1 MPNSL
6 GCMTFSIVARHGDSY
21 GVAVASKFLS
31 VGAVVP
37 GARSGVGAV
46 ATQSF
51 ARVAYIGELLEAL
64 ASGVDAATALA
75 AATAADDLR
84 DERQVGVV
92 GAHDAATFTGSDCTP
107 WAGGTSG
114 TGEGTAYAIQGN
126 ILAGPEVVHDMEAAW
141 LGSVGQAFTTRLLLA
156 LLAGDAAGGDA
167 RGRQSAAMY
176 ALEPGAGYDACG
188 VLADLRVDDHP
199 SAPTE
204 LARIHELHTLY
215 FGRPEGVQPLAG
227 ALGEEVRRR
236 LDALGVT
243 GGTTADDLARWA
255 GGVNLE
261 TRLSPGGIDRR
272 VLVELRAA
280 TA

>member
-1 MPNSL
+1 
-6 GCMTFSIVARHGDSY
+6 MTFSIVARHGDCY
-21 GVAVASKFLS
+21 GVAVASRFLS

-51 ARVAYIGELLEAL
+51 ARVAYIADLLSAL
-64 ASGVDAATALA
+64 AAGADAVTALA

-84 DERQVGVV
+84 EERQVGVV
-92 GAHDAATFTGSDCTP
+92 GPEDAATFTGSACMP
-107 WAGGTSG
+107 WAGGTCG
-114 TGEGTAYAIQGN
+114 TGDDTAYAVQGN
-126 ILAGPEVVHDMEAAW
+126 VLAGPAVVHDMEAAW
-141 LGSVGQAFTTRLLLA
+141 LGSAGEQFTTRLLLA

-176 ALEPGAGYDACG
+176 AVQPGSGYDACG

-199 SAPTE
+199 DAPTE

-215 FGRPEGVQPLAG
+215 FGRPEGVQPLAEELG
-227 ALGEEVRRR
+227 AEVRRR
-236 LDALGVT
+236 LDGLGFT
-243 GGTTADDLARWA
+243 SGSTADDLARWA
-255 GGVNLE
+255 GAVNLE
-261 TRLSPGGIDRR
+261 MRLSPDGIDRR
-272 VLVELRAA
+272 VLVELRNA

>member
-1 MPNSL
+1 
-6 GCMTFSIVARHGDSY
+6 MTFSIVARHGDAY

-51 ARVAYIGELLEAL
+51 ARVAYIGDLLAAL
-64 ASGVDAATALA
+64 ATGADAATALA

-92 GAHDAATFTGSDCTP
+92 GAHDAATFTGSGCTP
-107 WAGGTSG
+107 WAGGTTGS
-114 TGEGTAYAIQGN
+114 GEGTAYAIQGN
-126 ILAGPEVVHDMEAAW
+126 ILAGPQVVRDMEQAW
-141 LGSVGQAFTTRLLLA
+141 LGSVGQEFTTRLLLT
-156 LLAGDAAGGDA
+156 LLAGDSAGGDA

-176 ALEPGAGYDACG
+176 AVQPGSGYDACG

-199 SAPTE
+199 DAPTE
-204 LARIHELHTLY
+204 MARIHELHTLY
-215 FGRPEGVQPLAG
+215 FGRPEGVQPLAEELD
-227 ALGEEVRRR
+227 AEVRRR
-236 LDALGVT
+236 LDGLGFT
-243 GGTTADDLARWA
+243 GGRTADDLARWA
-255 GGVNLE
+255 GAVNLE
-261 TRLSPGGIDRR
+261 MRLSPDGIDRR
-272 VLVELRAA
+272 VLVELRNA